1 MKPLI
6 LFVSL
11 LAFQASFSQ
20 VVEDKKA
27 AKQLIEDF
35 YEAFHKRDAK
45 TLKTYAHHKIKMHSV
60 IIDSQ
65 GSTSLSSETYSNF
78 LDYLV
83 AIPASTKFKEK
94 LHNFEITLNGMIG
107 TVSAAYS
114 FYINDQLSH
123 CGVNTFQLIKSRAG
137 EWKIIY
143 FVDTRSKLGCE

>member
-27 AKQLIEDF
+27 TKQLIEDF
-35 YEAFHKRDAK
+35 YEAFHKQDAK
-45 TLKTYAHHKIKMHSV
+45 TLKSFAHPKIKMHSV
-60 IIDSQ
+60 SIDAR
-65 GSTSLSSETYSNF
+65 GSTSLSSETYSGF

-83 AIPASTKFKEK
+83 AIPASTKFNEK
-94 LHNFEITLNGMIG
+94 LHNFEITLNGMIA